1 MKLLVRRA
9 VAIRL
14 AWGAGFGA
22 VGLAGGGAFVILS
35 GMQPQFWLPGSGIYI
50 LAGLFGALLL
60 SRAVR
65 AMRGALS
72 APPVSAFAR
81 GAALASGVLQLAF
94 LGAALI
100 LLAAWLAALA
110 LSAGI
115 APQMLEALILV
126 VALAFGAIALSFSIV
141 NMAMAFQG
149 AEGSGTQ
156 SRG

>member
-22 VGLAGGGAFVILS
+22 VGLAGAGAFVTLS
-35 GMQPQFWLPGSGIYI
+35 GMQPQSWLSGSGLYI
-50 LAGLFGALLL
+50 LMGLFAASLL
-60 SRAVR
+60 SLAVR

-81 GAALASGVLQLAF
+81 GAALASGAVQLAF
-94 LGAALI
+94 LGATLI
-100 LLAAWLAALA
+100 LLAAWLATLA
-110 LSAGI
+110 LSAGT

-126 VALAFGAIALSFSIV
+126 VALALGATALSRCIV
-141 NMAMAFQG
+141 NLAMAFQRP
-149 AEGSGTQ
+149 AQDSTA
-156 SRG
+156 S

>member
-1 MKLLVRRA
+1 LKFLVRRA

-35 GMQPQFWLPGSGIYI
+35 GMQPQTSLSGSGLYI
-50 LAGLFGALLL
+50 LAGLFSALLL
-60 SRAVR
+60 SLAVR
-65 AMRGALS
+65 AVRGALS

-94 LGAALI
+94 LGATLI

-110 LSAGI
+110 LSAGT

-126 VALAFGAIALSFSIV
+126 AALAFGAIILSLSIV

-149 AEGSGTQ
+149 TAGSGTQ

>member
-1 MKLLVRRA
+1 LKLLVRRA

-22 VGLAGGGAFVILS
+22 VGLAGGAAFFILS
-35 GMQPQFWLPGSGIYI
+35 GMQPQSWLSGSGLCI

-60 SRAVR
+60 SLAVR

-72 APPVSAFAR
+72 APPVSVFAR
-81 GAALASGVLQLAF
+81 RAALASGVLQLAF

-100 LLAAWLAALA
+100 LLAAWLTALA
-110 LSAGI
+110 LGAGI

-126 VALAFGAIALSFSIV
+126 VALAFGAMTLSLSIV
-141 NMAMAFQG
+141 NMAMAFRRT
-149 AEGSGTQ
+149 AASGTQ